1 MSSAAFQVLCEMF
14 VRGDRVRSRDG
25 LESVVWTSPLTEL
38 VPSLSRTTSNRAKN
52 ELLDRGLLIEH
63 PGMRLVNGRRLS
75 AWSVPVAMDVID
87 LSSRLG
93 LFKEPPP
100 SAVSYQLSATGEQCP
115 SCGTCS
121 GGCADSAA
129 SEAEFGT
136 IHKEGGACSTVW
148 SELESEE
155 AVRPSRVR
163 ARPVSS
169 SSSAIGGVAVVT
181 KHVPGSGVRFQV
193 SGVRQGESF
202 SPHGRGE
209 GGGVE
214 GKASGVRDST
224 EVPVAARAE
233 VALEGLQA
241 AKVRHPE
248 VELARYGVEPA
259 LSALREWVEAEM
271 AHEADPRRHPAV
283 RSPGGLVL
291 TLLRD
296 SLVGRVLPPVE
307 DLGFSRWWS
316 PVGTPEK
323 VVEFARRRGLGVR
336 R

>member
-1 MSSAAFQVLCEMF
+1 MSSAAFQVLMEMF
-14 VRGDRVRSRDG
+14 ARGDRVASRDG
-25 LESVVWTSPLTEL
+25 VESVVWTQSLAEL
-38 VPSLSRTTSNRAKN
+38 VPSLSRTTSTRAKN

-63 PGMRLVNGRRLS
+63 PGMRLVNGRRQS

-87 LSSRLG
+87 LSARIG
-93 LFKEPPP
+93 LFRGP
-100 SAVSYQLSATGEQCP
+100 EQCP
-115 SCGTCS
+115 EFGPCS
-121 GGCADSAA
+121 GRCSDSGEN
-129 SEAEFGT
+129 SAESGT
-136 IHKEGGACSTVW
+136 VHKEGGAWSTVW
-148 SELESEE
+148 TEVESEDE
-155 AVRPSRVR
+155 PEDSIRKPPPSRVR

-169 SSSAIGGVAVVT
+169 SSPAIGGVAVVT
-181 KHVPGSGVRFQV
+181 KHVPGTGQ
-193 SGVRQGESF
+193 SF

-209 GGGVE
+209 DVGVE
-214 GKASGVRDST
+214 GKASGVRDCT

-271 AHEADPRRHPAV
+271 AHEADPRRHPPV